1 MEALF
6 GMYFAYFI
14 NDIVMKKINDDQL
27 QPEINTMI
35 NAVLCLTFVVKHY
48 MGHRMQSMVQLNIIE
63 KFNNKWTKWGKSRI
77 LVVLDH
83 KHKDLGMNFS
93 EGQV

>member
-35 NAVLCLTFVVKHY
+35 NAVLCPTLVFKHY
-48 MGHRMQSMVQLNIIE
+48 MGHRVQSMVQFDIIE
-63 KFNNKWTKWGKSRI
+63 KFNNKWTKGGKNRI
-77 LVVLDH
+77 LIVLDH
-83 KHKDLGMNFS
+83 KHKILGMKFS
-93 EGQV
+93 EV